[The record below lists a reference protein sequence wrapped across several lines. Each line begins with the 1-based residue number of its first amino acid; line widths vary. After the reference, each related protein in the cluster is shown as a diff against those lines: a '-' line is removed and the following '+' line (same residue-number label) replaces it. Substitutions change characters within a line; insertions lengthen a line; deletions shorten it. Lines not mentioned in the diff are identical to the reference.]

1 MKKRTIPKLF
11 PDTSQRSAS
20 GKWRIASCALFLTLG
35 VHTCF
40 AQAGSG
46 AAPPG
51 ANAKEVPDV
60 SEKLDAMKKR
70 IDQLESELAASIALL
85 KSQLPAAKDAGKVQ
99 ATPGPSESAR
109 SSNSAAISPSAVTA
123 SAVTAS
129 AVPAVAPITASVEPP
144 PTRVTLSGAGPA
156 NTAAQSSAATPA
168 SANVSPYAN
177 SGSYWKR
184 WVKKDKTTSAQ
195 SDPVNTAS
203 LGTPPASAFD
213 IKAKEA
219 LNSDA
224 PFPASAQEPA
234 PPAGS
239 PAAAPATPPVD
250 LQTPFAY
257 ADFTWMNSNSRN
269 HDEVLDGKY
278 FSGEFRV
285 DTNYM
290 YDYEHPIDHT
300 LDETTEGERT
310 GEFVIQALNVGG
322 DFHAGNMQGRILT
335 QFGAVSTAVPRNDAS
350 YSQGQWDLADAYRYL
365 SEMYAGYHIDVQ
377 HGLNIQVGDFLSYIG
392 LFSYYSFDNWMY
404 QPSYVSSNTPW
415 FFTGMRVQWFP
426 TNKLKIEPWLING
439 WQTYAKYNGR
449 QGLGGQILWRPTGN
463 LDFVFNTYTLGRDVL
478 YNPYRSRYH
487 EDDSQEWKYYERP
500 GKGLDRMAF
509 TVTED
514 FGCETGGGVKCTH
527 GTAAT
532 PAQNFTGIMAYRRW
546 WFHKDMFSF
555 NIGGGVVDN
564 PGRYLALLPP
574 INGANATSGSP
585 YFTENPGD
593 QFRAYDYQVAFEYM
607 PSQWVTWHVEFT
619 QRGAQQPLFA
629 GPGGMTPPGG
639 NNGAPQNYACSNGA
653 NSGFGFGALSQA
665 QASCAAGGNGGIW
678 EPNLVK
684 QERRWI
690 FSLMVK
696 L

>member
-1 MKKRTIPKLF
+1 VTAQADGYADFTVPSLEVMAGKPARADATLTAPVAAPSTPPAVISSVTPAAPAPAPVAAESNPPANSIVASSAAPSRISNNGSASF
-11 PDTSQRSAS
+11 SQRLS
-20 GKWRIASCALFLTLG
+20 LQELML
-35 VHTCF
+35 
-40 AQAGSG
+40 G
-46 AAPPG
+46 AAPKSKGTDDSDPVLSASLAPPPAG
-51 ANAKEVPDV
+51 AFDQPTASAGPDPQ
-60 SEKLDAMKKR
+60 A
-70 IDQLESELAASIALL
+70 
-85 KSQLPAAKDAGKVQ
+85 PAAA
-99 ATPGPSESAR
+99 PGPSA
-109 SSNSAAISPSAVTA
+109 
-123 SAVTAS
+123 
-129 AVPAVAPITASVEPP
+129 
-144 PTRVTLSGAGPA
+144 
-156 NTAAQSSAATPA
+156 
-168 SANVSPYAN
+168 
-177 SGSYWKR
+177 
-184 WVKKDKTTSAQ
+184 
-195 SDPVNTAS
+195 
-203 LGTPPASAFD
+203 
-213 IKAKEA
+213 
-219 LNSDA
+219 
-224 PFPASAQEPA
+224 A
-234 PPAGS
+234 PPQGA
-239 PAAAPATPPVD
+239 PAEPAAPATPAVD
-250 LQTPFAY
+250 NQTPFAY
-257 ADFTWMNSNSRN
+257 ADYTWMNSVSRN

-290 YDYEHPIDHT
+290 YDYEHPTDHT

-449 QGLGGQILWRPTGN
+449 QGLGGQILWRPTAN

-487 EDDSQEWKYYERP
+487 EDDSQEWKYYEKP
-500 GKGLDRMAF
+500 GNFMHRMAF

-532 PAQNFTGIMAYRRW
+532 PAQNFTGIMAYHRW
-546 WFHKDMFSF
+546 WFDHDRYSF

-593 QFRAYDYQVAFEYM
+593 QFRGYDYQVAFEYM

-619 QRGAQQPLFA
+619 QRGAQQRLFA

-639 NNGAPQNYACSNGA
+639 NNGFPQYFACNDGTPSPTGNC
-653 NSGFGFGALSQA
+653 A
-665 QASCAAGGNGGIW
+665 QDGGLW
-678 EPNLVK
+678 HPDLVK

>member
-1 MKKRTIPKLF
+1 MTKHSNSTHLL
-11 PDTSQRSAS
+11 DTSQSSPR
-20 GKWRIASCALFLTLG
+20 GKWRIASCALVLTLG
-35 VHTCF
+35 QITCF
-40 AQAGSG
+40 AQVGGEASAQPAG
-46 AAPPG
+46 AAQP
-51 ANAKEVPDV
+51 ASPDALKQPEA
-60 SEKLDAMKKR
+60 SKQLDAIQKH
-70 IDQLESELAASIALL
+70 IEQLESDLAASLAQL
-85 KSQLPAAKDAGKVQ
+85 KAQLAASKDKD
-99 ATPGPSESAR
+99 TP
-109 SSNSAAISPSAVTA
+109 
-123 SAVTAS
+123 
-129 AVPAVAPITASVEPP
+129 VPAVA
-144 PTRVTLSGAGPA
+144 
-156 NTAAQSSAATPA
+156 TAAPVAAQQPQPVASLNTKQAAAAQQASTATPP
-168 SANVSPYAN
+168 STNISPYAN
-177 SGSYWKR
+177 SGSYWRRWLKR
-184 WVKKDKTTSAQ
+184 DKAQ
-195 SDPVNTAS
+195 SAPLTTAS

-213 IKAKEA
+213 IRAKDA
-219 LNSDA
+219 LDA
-224 PFPASAQEPA
+224 DTPFPASAQDAAAPA
-234 PPAGS
+234 AGTA
-239 PAAAPATPPVD
+239 PAAPATPPVD
-250 LQTPFAY
+250 LQTPFAFG
-257 ADFTWMNSNSRN
+257 DFTWMNSVPRN

-285 DTNYM
+285 DTNFM
-290 YDYEHPIDHT
+290 YDYNHPIDHT

-365 SEMYAGYHIDVQ
+365 TEMYAGYHLDVQ

-449 QGLGGQILWRPTGN
+449 LGVGGQILWRPTAN

-500 GKGLDRMAF
+500 GQTLDRMAF

-514 FGCETGGGVKCTH
+514 FGCETGGGVVCTH
-527 GTAAT
+527 GNVNGRP
-532 PAQNFTGIMAYRRW
+532 PAQNFTGIMAYHRW

-555 NIGGGVVDN
+555 NVGGGVVDN

-574 INGANATSGSP
+574 INGANATSGTP

-593 QFRAYDYQVAFEYM
+593 QFRGYDYQIAAEYM

-639 NNGAPQNYACSNGA
+639 NNGSPQYFACSNGA
-653 NSGFGFGALSQA
+653 TSGQSSFSAAQSACSLS
-665 QASCAAGGNGGIW
+665 GNGGVW
-678 EPNLVK
+678 EPDLRK

>member
-1 MKKRTIPKLF
+1 MTLHTIPTPF
-11 PDTSQRSAS
+11 PDTSQRSS
-20 GKWRIASCALFLTLG
+20 PGKWRIASCALVLTLG
-35 VHTCF
+35 QYTCF
-40 AQAGSG
+40 GQAVSGAPAQQAG
-46 AAPPG
+46 APQP
-51 ANAKEVPDV
+51 ASTDADKT
-60 SEKLDAMKKR
+60 LDEMQKH
-70 IDQLESELAASIALL
+70 IQQLESDLAASLEQL
-85 KSQLPAAKDAGKVQ
+85 KSQLAASKDKEKGKDKDKDKQ
-99 ATPGPSESAR
+99 A
-109 SSNSAAISPSAVTA
+109 
-123 SAVTAS
+123 
-129 AVPAVAPITASVEPP
+129 PAVATQASDKAPATAPVA
-144 PTRVTLSGAGPA
+144 VAPA
-156 NTAAQSSAATPA
+156 TPTAAVTPATTEQASSATPA
-168 SANVSPYAN
+168 ATNAAPNALKGN
-177 SGSYWKR
+177 FWKR
-184 WVKKDKTTSAQ
+184 WGTGQKYPPTT
-195 SDPVNTAS
+195 TAS
-203 LGTPPASAFD
+203 LAPPPASAFD
-213 IKAKEA
+213 VRAADA

-224 PFPASAQEPA
+224 FPASPQDAAAAAAGTA
-234 PPAGS
+234 P
-239 PAAAPATPPVD
+239 AAPAGPPPVD

-290 YDYEHPIDHT
+290 YDYAHPIDHT

-335 QFGAVSTAVPRNDAS
+335 QFGAVSTAVPRNDSS

-365 SEMYAGYHIDVQ
+365 SEMYAGYHLNVQ

-449 QGLGGQILWRPTGN
+449 EGVGGQILWRPTGN
-463 LDFVFNTYTLGRDVL
+463 LDFVFNTYALGRDVL

-514 FGCETGGGVKCTH
+514 FGCESGGGVVCTH
-527 GTAAT
+527 GNVNGRP
-532 PAQNFTGIMAYRRW
+532 PAQNFTGIMAYHRW
-546 WFHKDMFSF
+546 WFDKDMFSF

-593 QFRAYDYQVAFEYM
+593 QFRGYDYQVAFEYM

-653 NSGFGFGALSQA
+653 NSGFGFGSLGQA
-665 QASCAAGGNGGIW
+665 QSACAAGGNGGIW
-678 EPNLVK
+678 EPDLRK